1 MLRKV
6 VLFLALFFVALT
18 SGAAFAVW
26 LDSSPFGLSPNF
38 YAEKMQHAIR
48 VFTIPLNTVAILG
61 VLFVSSRPSWPDTI
75 ISVFIS

>member
-1 MLRKV
+1 MQQNWKGLILFLNKSAESCGLMLRKV

-48 VFTIPLNTVAILG
+48 VQVPA
-61 VLFVSSRPSWPDTI
+61 R
-75 ISVFIS
+75 